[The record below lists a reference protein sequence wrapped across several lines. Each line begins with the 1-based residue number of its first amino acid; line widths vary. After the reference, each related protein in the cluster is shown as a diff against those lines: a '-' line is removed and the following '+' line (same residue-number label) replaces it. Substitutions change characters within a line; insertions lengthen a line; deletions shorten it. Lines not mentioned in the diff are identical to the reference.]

1 MGAAGPRRRDQE
13 RSRSVTPAA
22 RVVPD
27 VASFAVD
34 EGFWYSIPEHLATD
48 LQIGS
53 IVRVPLS
60 GRRVRGWVVEIVDGR
75 DGSLK
80 DIAAISGSAPVFDR
94 KLFEGLTWTAR
105 HYVAPVSTLLTR
117 ATPPNLP
124 RHTPE
129 PPNVGGFSPSDH
141 PLGAVV
147 DKSASGERSPV
158 LGLVGNWRTLSWL
171 EAVGPVLKAGRS
183 LLIVAAA
190 AVEVR
195 LLHEAAVAAWGDCV
209 VAVDGEDDKTDTAA
223 WEAAQSAPRI
233 VIGTPKTAAW
243 HVAGLALAIVLEE
256 GRRAM
261 KDRQTPTVHVREV
274 LRTRS
279 RLEGFNLVF
288 YGPTPSVETLSA
300 GAEVTHVGN
309 RAWPLVEVVDR
320 SEEVPGSGFL
330 SDRAVAAI
338 GATARAGGPVFV
350 FTHRRVGHA
359 SMRCTSCR
367 SLRVCASCGHR
378 VSRVDDCPRCGAS
391 VGPCHQCGGTEFEE
405 MGTIPERLVAEL
417 ERRIGRGMA
426 AVHPAETLITVGTER
441 DLAGLTPV
449 ALAVA
454 ADVDGIL
461 MGSGY
466 RTTEEALRQLA
477 RLALAVGEG
486 SGRRLMLQ
494 TSRPESLLVTTMRR
508 GDPIPY
514 LERVLVERAR
524 EGAPPASEMIAVEIR
539 GDVPDSA
546 GEALGA
552 LEGAVVLGPISL
564 SDGRR
569 WLLTGSL
576 GIARMELRNL
586 VAHWRDKGA
595 TVRIDA
601 DPIDV

>member
-1 MGAAGPRRRDQE
+1 MGAAGPGRRDQE
-13 RSRSVTPAA
+13 RSWSVTPAA

-34 EGFWYSIPEHLATD
+34 EGFWYSIPEHLAND
-48 LQIGS
+48 LKIGS
-53 IVRVPLS
+53 LVRVPLS
-60 GRRVRGWVVEIVDGR
+60 GRRVRGWVVELVDNHEGN
-75 DGSLK
+75 LK
-80 DIAAISGSAPVFDR
+80 DIAAISGSAPVFDGR
-94 KLFEGLTWTAR
+94 LFEGLTWVAR
-105 HYVAPVSTLLTR
+105 HYVAPFSTLLTR

-124 RHTPE
+124 RRIPGSPNTPE
-129 PPNVGGFSPSDH
+129 ISSLDH
-141 PLGAVV
+141 ALRPVI
-147 DKSASGERSPV
+147 DKSASEERSPV
-158 LGLVGNWRTLSWL
+158 VGMVGNWRALTWL
-171 EAVGPVLKAGRS
+171 EALGPVLKAGRS
-183 LLIVAAA
+183 LLIVAASA
-190 AVEVR
+190 AEVR
-195 LLHEAAVAAWGDCV
+195 LLEESALALWGDCV
-209 VAVDGEDDKTDTAA
+209 AAVDGEDDKTDTAA

-233 VIGTPKTAAW
+233 VIGTPKTASW
-243 HVAGLALAIVLEE
+243 HVADLALAIVLEE

-300 GAEVTHVGN
+300 GAEIAHVGN

-320 SEEVPGSGFL
+320 SEEEPRSGFL
-330 SDRAVAAI
+330 SDRAIAAI
-338 GATARAGGPVFV
+338 GATARAGGSVFV
-350 FTHRRVGHA
+350 FTHRRVGFA
-359 SMRCTSCR
+359 SMRCTTCR
-367 SLRVCASCGHR
+367 SLRTCSRCGHR
-378 VSRVDDCPRCGAS
+378 VARVESCPKCSAS
-391 VGPCHQCGGTEFEE
+391 VGPCNQCGGSEFEE
-405 MGTIPERLVAEL
+405 MGTIPERLLAEL
-417 ERRIGRGMA
+417 ERRLGRGRA
-426 AVHPAETLITVGTER
+426 GIHPAEALITVGTER
-441 DLAGLTPV
+441 DLASLTPV

-454 ADVDGIL
+454 ADVDGML

-494 TSRPESLLVTTMRR
+494 TSRPDSLLVTTLRR

-524 EGAPPASEMIAVEIR
+524 EGAPPAAEMIAVELR
-539 GDVPDSA
+539 GDVPESA
-546 GEALGA
+546 GDDLGA
-552 LEGAVVLGPISL
+552 LEGAIVLGPISL
-564 SDGRR
+564 TDGRR

-576 GIARMELRNL
+576 GAARLELRRL
-586 VAHWRDKGA
+586 VARWRDQGA

>member
-1 MGAAGPRRRDQE
+1 MGAAGPGRRDQE
-13 RSRSVTPAA
+13 RSWSVTPAA

-27 VASFAVD
+27 VASFSVD

-60 GRRVRGWVVEIVDGR
+60 GRRVRGWVVEIVDDREGE
-75 DGSLK
+75 LK
-80 DIAAISGSAPVFDR
+80 DIAAISGSASVFDG
-94 KLFEGLTWTAR
+94 KLFEGLTWVAR
-105 HYVAPVSTLLTR
+105 HYVAPISTLLTR

-124 RHTPE
+124 RRIPA
-129 PPNVGGFSPSDH
+129 PPNVSGRSPTDH
-141 PLGAVV
+141 PLRPVF

-158 LGLVGNWRTLSWL
+158 MGLVGNWRTLTWL
-171 EAVGPVLKAGRS
+171 DAVGPVLRAGRS
-183 LLIVAAA
+183 ILIIAASA
-190 AVEVR
+190 AEVR
-195 LLHEAAVAAWGDCV
+195 LLEESAVSVWSDCV
-209 VAVDGEDDKTDTAA
+209 VAVDGEDDKGDTAA
-223 WEAAQSAPRI
+223 WEAAQSPPRI

-243 HVAGLALAIVLEE
+243 HVGGLALAIVLEE

-300 GAEVTHVGN
+300 GAEIAHVGN

-320 SEEVPGSGFL
+320 SAEAPGSGYL
-330 SDRAVAAI
+330 SDRTLAAI
-338 GATARAGGPVFV
+338 SATARAGGSVFV
-350 FTHRRVGHA
+350 FTHRRVGSA
-359 SMRCTSCR
+359 SMRCTRCR
-367 SLRVCASCGHR
+367 SLRICSQCGHR
-378 VSRVDDCPRCGAS
+378 IARVESCPKCGAS
-391 VGPCHQCGGTEFEE
+391 VGPCHQCGGSEFEE

-417 ERRIGRGMA
+417 NRRIGRDMA
-426 AVHPAETLITVGTER
+426 AVHPADAPITVGTER

-454 ADVDGIL
+454 ADVDGML
-461 MGSGY
+461 MSSGY
-466 RTTEEALRQLA
+466 RATEEALRQLA

-486 SGRRLMLQ
+486 SGKRLMLQ
-494 TSRPESLLVTTMRR
+494 TSRPDSLLVTTLRR

-524 EGAPPASEMIAVEIR
+524 EGAPPAAEMIAVEIR
-539 GDVPDSA
+539 GDVPESA
-546 GEALGA
+546 GDDLGT
-552 LEGAVVLGPISL
+552 LDGAIVLGPISL
-564 SDGRR
+564 TDGRR

-576 GIARMELRNL
+576 DTARLELRRL
-586 VAHWRDKGA
+586 VARWRDKGA
-595 TVRIDA
+595 IVRIDA